1 MSVFLEIHSMKWLKK
16 LSVLLEIA
24 CALLVITL
32 GFTIWSNDVIKAN
45 AEQYIFNNVSEI
57 DATYE
62 VALVLGCKGSFD
74 TPYTNPYFKYRMEA
88 CAELYKSGKVKKFLL
103 SGDNSRHD
111 YNEPEEMKKAL
122 IKLGIPE
129 HCIYLDYA
137 GFRTLDSVV
146 RAKKVFGQ
154 NQVLI
159 VSQKFHNERAVFLA
173 QRNGMKA
180 AAFNAQDVKGRLNK
194 STSFREYLARV
205 KAILDIYLLG
215 TEPKFLGEK
224 IEI

>member
-1 MSVFLEIHSMKWLKK
+1 MKRLKK
-16 LSVLLEIA
+16 FRTIVELGCLVL
-24 CALLVITL
+24 VVSF
-32 GFTIWSNDVIKAN
+32 GFTIFSNDFIKTN
-45 AEQYIFNNVSEI
+45 SEEFIFNEVDQI
-57 DATYE
+57 DSTYE
-62 VALVLGCKGSFD
+62 VALVLGCKGTFD
-74 TPYTNPYFKYRMEA
+74 TKYTNPYFKYRMEA

-103 SGDNSRHD
+103 SGDNSRVD

-146 RAKKVFGQ
+146 RAKEVFGQ
-154 NQVLI
+154 NKVLI
-159 VSQKFHNERAVFLA
+159 VSQQFHNERAVFLA
-173 QRNGMKA
+173 QRKGIKA
-180 AAFNAQDVKGRLNK
+180 YAFNAQDVSGRLNK
-194 STSFREYLARV
+194 ATSFREYLARV
-205 KAILDIYLLG
+205 KAVLDVYLLG